1 MIHRSASAPFFTIL
15 TLSFCVLIP
24 VPAEE
29 KKPDTTKTDSA
40 KTQPPDWGAI
50 FKMHWQNRV
59 RSFKEQN
66 LVFQNVILLGDS
78 ITEGFDVAKHFP
90 GRRVLNRGI
99 GADVI
104 GNNMAPDDPRGV
116 LQRLDNSVYN
126 CAATDVFILIGINDL
141 NSGKTVDSM
150 EAGYR
155 TLLQR
160 LREHSPEL
168 RVHVQSVLPTRGS
181 HDKQN
186 APVREFNARLKRLA
200 QEYKCTYID
209 LHSLMADEEG
219 RLKTEFTNDGL
230 HLTEA
235 AYALWRGKILETMSW
250 N

>member
-1 MIHRSASAPFFTIL
+1 MIYQSSTVASFAIL
-15 TLSFCVLIP
+15 ALSFGVPIP
-24 VPAEE
+24 APAEE
-29 KKPDTTKTDSA
+29 KKPEAPQVEKA
-40 KTQPPDWGAI
+40 KTPPPDWGAI

-59 RSFKEQN
+59 RAFQEQN
-66 LVFQNVILLGDS
+66 LVFQNVVLLGDS

-104 GNNMAPDDPRGV
+104 GNNMPPDDPRGV

-150 EAGYR
+150 EEGYR

-160 LREHSPEL
+160 LRKHSPEL
-168 RVHVQSVLPTRGS
+168 RVHVQAVLPTRGN

-186 APVREFNARLKRLA
+186 APVRDFNARLKRLA

-209 LHSLMADEEG
+209 LHSLMADGEG
-219 RLKTEFTNDGL
+219 KLKAEFTNDGL

-235 AYALWRGKILETMSW
+235 AYALWRGRILETMSW

>member
-1 MIHRSASAPFFTIL
+1 MIHRLATVAFTTALSWSVFASHA
-15 TLSFCVLIP
+15 VL
-24 VPAEE
+24 ADE
-29 KKPDTTKTDSA
+29 KKPDTPEVEKA
-40 KTQPPDWGAI
+40 KVPPPDWGAI

-59 RSFKEQN
+59 RAFKEQN
-66 LVFQNVILLGDS
+66 MVFQNVILLGDS

-104 GNNMAPDDPRGV
+104 GNNMPPDDPRGV
-116 LQRLDNSVYN
+116 LQRLDNSVYD

-141 NSGKTVDSM
+141 NSGKSVDSM
-150 EAGYR
+150 EEGYR
-155 TLLQR
+155 ALLQR

-168 RVHVQSVLPTRGS
+168 RVHVQSVLPTRGD

-186 APVREFNARLKRLA
+186 APVLEFNTRLKRLA
-200 QEYKCTYID
+200 AEFKCTYID
-209 LHSLMADEEG
+209 LHSLMADGEG
-219 RLKTEFTNDGL
+219 KLKAEFTNDGL
-230 HLTEA
+230 HLTET